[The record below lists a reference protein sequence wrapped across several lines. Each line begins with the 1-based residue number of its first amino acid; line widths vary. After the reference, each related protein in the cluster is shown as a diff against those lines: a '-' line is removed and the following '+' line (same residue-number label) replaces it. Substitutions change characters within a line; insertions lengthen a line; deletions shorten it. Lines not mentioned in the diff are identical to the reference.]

1 MCIRDRYMC
10 YAEIFDITNITGIE
24 GRFRK
29 TESEIQQTKNSIQK
43 SISEITVNRE
53 VLDDDGSETGKSER
67 VTIQEMCNSILNDLN
82 GTKSCL
88 LYTSSQTVKDINALM
103 DAQNRLQNA
112 MNRTG
117 NISPPSIYSPSGAD
131 LNRIHEARKAYEEL
145 SAAVQKYA
153 ETSAAGSANS
163 TAAHMTT
170 GNAHTNTAESNN
182 AFKTILHTGTTALNE
197 ATKAIALK
205 NNLKTLKKEITTNL
219 D

>member
-1 MCIRDRYMC
+1 MTDYKVKITPELDSGKLEKQLKNLTKDRTMKIKIDTSGLEK
-10 YAEIFDITNITGIE
+10 AARLADKLNI
-24 GRFRK
+24 K
-29 TESEIQQTKNSIQK
+29 
-43 SISEITVNRE
+43 
-53 VLDDDGSETGKSER
+53 L
-67 VTIQEMCNSILNDLN
+67 
-82 GTKSCL
+82 
-88 LYTSSQTVKDINALM
+88 TSASGPKAPKLSDYSQTVKDINALI